1 MQSTNK
7 TGKLNWLNAF
17 GFILVFGIVYTTVKE
32 LPSLTSNLITV
43 TFLYSLFLYIKA
55 WSSQSVTYK
64 RLLIASIFL
73 VFINVSFRG
82 IGDFNYYKKAVM
94 YVTSLML
101 LIYSCNV
108 HVCLKT
114 VIFAIATNVLI
125 GILYLTTYRQ
135 GFNVFEGELLLTL
148 NFSNPNMA
156 GLFVLNTLLY
166 LLLPFTAL
174 HKPIRWLPT
183 ILLFVL
189 LVPLC
194 ASINGILSL
203 TGCRSAIMALIVFVG
218 LVSIDYLFGQR
229 MKLKKWMIALVAIA
243 PFVFVFFYVNHA
255 SAVSFDVSFGVEDT
269 GKTAMTRMKVWSPVV
284 NDFLHYFAFGDYY
297 RISNGTGMS
306 QMHNTHLDVYAS
318 YGMLPLII
326 YIILLVKVLWQS
338 YEYATT
344 RFQRASIYAYIA
356 CMVIGT
362 FEASSVSGSGGLF
375 ILTNGLILLANSK
388 TNESPAG

>member
-1 MQSTNK
+1 MNQP
-7 TGKLNWLNAF
+7 GKLNWLHAI
-17 GFILVFGIVYTTVKE
+17 GFILVLGIIYTTVNE

-43 TFLYSLFLYIKA
+43 SFLYTLFLYVKEWA
-55 WSSQSVTYK
+55 SQSVSYK

-73 VFINVSFRG
+73 VFLNVSYRW
-82 IGDFNYYKKAVM
+82 IGDFNYYKKAIM

-101 LIYSCNV
+101 MICSCNV
-108 HVCLKT
+108 HVSVKT

-125 GILYLTTYRQ
+125 GILYLTTYQQ

-148 NFSNPNMA
+148 NFSNPNKA
-156 GLFVLNTLLY
+156 GMFVLNTMLY
-166 LLLPFTAL
+166 LLLPFTTL
-174 HKPIRWLPT
+174 HKPVRGLPT
-183 ILLFVL
+183 ILLFIL

-194 ASINGILSL
+194 VSINGILSL
-203 TGCRSAIMALIVFVG
+203 TGCRSAIMALIVFIG
-218 LVSIDYLFGQR
+218 LVSLDFLFGKR
-229 MKLKKWMIALVAIA
+229 MKLKKWMMALIAIA
-243 PFVFVFFYVNHA
+243 PFIFVFFYVNYA
-255 SAVSFDVSFGVEDT
+255 STVTFDVSFGIEDT